1 MLVSYWLEKK
11 IQKGGNEK
19 PRLYTTTKPNGLS
32 SLFSIAEFIMKED
45 LLQVEQALRV
55 HT

>member
-19 PRLYTTTKPNGLS
+19 LRLYTTTKPNSLS